1 MKRDAR
7 GEIVF
12 ASKLVECK
20 DKRFSLR
27 VRQEESRCGKM
38 IKVNELADKANGWTR
53 CVFLGLSA
61 AKELRDHLAAF
72 YRLHKISLLR
82 GSTQS
87 SSSVLK
93 SELIERDEENRR
105 YQLGLTK
112 GFLEVIQSTSM
123 GEFR

>member
-12 ASKLVECK
+12 ASKLVECE
-20 DKRFSLR
+20 DKRFSLK

-38 IKVNELADKANGWTR
+38 IKVNELAVNRWTR

-105 YQLGLTK
+105 YQLDLTK

>member
-12 ASKLVECK
+12 ASKLVECE

-38 IKVNELADKANGWTR
+38 IKVNELAVNRWTR

-105 YQLGLTK
+105 YQLDLTK

>member
-12 ASKLVECK
+12 ASKLVECE
-20 DKRFSLR
+20 DKRFSLK

-38 IKVNELADKANGWTR
+38 IKVNELAVNRWTR

-93 SELIERDEENRR
+93 SELIVRDEENRR

-112 GFLEVIQSTSM
+112 GFLEVIQSTSK

>member
-20 DKRFSLR
+20 DKRFSLK

-38 IKVNELADKANGWTR
+38 IKVNELAVNRWTR

-93 SELIERDEENRR
+93 SELIVRDEENRR

>member
-12 ASKLVECK
+12 ASKLVECE
-20 DKRFSLR
+20 DKRFSLK

-38 IKVNELADKANGWTR
+38 IKVNELANGWTR

-82 GSTQS
+82 GATQS

-105 YQLGLTK
+105 YQLDLTK